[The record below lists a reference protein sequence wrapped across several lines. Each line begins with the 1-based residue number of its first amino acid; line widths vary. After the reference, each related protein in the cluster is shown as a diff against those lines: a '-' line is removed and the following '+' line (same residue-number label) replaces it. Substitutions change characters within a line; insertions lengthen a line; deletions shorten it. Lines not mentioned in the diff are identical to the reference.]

1 MSAFSGDLH
10 MMKTVIATLGALAL
24 VALLPSAA
32 QACNRGAEVCSFT
45 LFNNT
50 SVKLNSFQA
59 SPARVNKWEED
70 ILGKRVLNAGGE
82 ISINMSDRRPDCI
95 YDFRFTFADGDI
107 VTRNAINVCKLGRY
121 TLNE

>member
-1 MSAFSGDLH
+1 ML
-10 MMKTVIATLGALAL
+10 KTVNATLGALAL

-82 ISINMSDRRPDCI
+82 ISVNMSDRRPDCI

-107 VTRNAINVCKLGRY
+107 VTRKAINVCKLGRY